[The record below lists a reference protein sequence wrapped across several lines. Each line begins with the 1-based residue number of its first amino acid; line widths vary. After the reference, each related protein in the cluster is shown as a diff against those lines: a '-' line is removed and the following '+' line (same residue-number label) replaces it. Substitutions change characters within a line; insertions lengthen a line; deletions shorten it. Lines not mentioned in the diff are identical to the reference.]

1 MIGVLFYI
9 EAIQGVMI
17 QVLGSRGIIR
27 LSAVGQMPTQE
38 QI

>member
-1 MIGVLFYI
+1 MTGVLSI
-9 EAIQGVMI
+9 EAIQWAMI
-17 QVLGSRGIIR
+17 QTLGSRVITR